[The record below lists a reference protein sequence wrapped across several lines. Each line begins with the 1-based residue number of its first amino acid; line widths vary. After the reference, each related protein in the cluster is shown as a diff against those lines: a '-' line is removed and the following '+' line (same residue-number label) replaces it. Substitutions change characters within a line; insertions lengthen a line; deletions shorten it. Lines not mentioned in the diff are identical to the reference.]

1 MILQRPEL
9 LVSRYSTCDSTVAKM
24 YLASPLPSLT
34 ESSPRPPSQITYGA
48 DMTPEE
54 LCDLLI
60 STAVAETERYKK
72 QLKSLGGEIK
82 NLIAAIRSAQDVEGK
97 RLQSAKVRD
106 VFVELFNLLEQ
117 YAPAWYTQEHHRR
130 ATEALEVL
138 RDSPSHRT
146 QIRAKRRGASSF

>member
-1 MILQRPEL
+1 
-9 LVSRYSTCDSTVAKM
+9 M

-146 QIRAKRRGASSF
+146 QIRTKRRGASSS